1 MDRERNTGME
11 IALWVLQ
18 VGVFWLVTVP
28 LLTLV
33 HELGHALAGLI
44 TTRGWVTAAI
54 GTGGDPRTIGLGR
67 LKIELRPFSGIVGS
81 CHREYRSGSGR
92 GEALFYGAGPLLS
105 LVSAAI
111 LGYLRTSATG
121 NSTLAQ
127 MLTLGNYAALLQLIA
142 MLVPVRYPSWL
153 GAYAG
158 YLSDGA
164 MRRDDPPVPPGRVSG
179 EPGVTY

>member
-1 MDRERNTGME
+1 MDT
-11 IALWVLQ
+11 ALWALR

-28 LLTLV
+28 ALTLV
-33 HELGHALAGLI
+33 HELGHALAGMM

-54 GTGGDPRTIGLGR
+54 GTGGDPRTMGLGR
-67 LKIELRPFSGIVGS
+67 LRIQLRPFSGIVGS
-81 CHREYRSGSGR
+81 CHREYRSGSGS

-111 LGYLRTSATG
+111 LGYLGTSATG

-127 MLTLGNYAALLQLIA
+127 LFVSGSYGALMQLIVTA
-142 MLVPVRYPSWL
+142 IPVRYPSWM

-158 YLSDGA
+158 DLSDGA
-164 MRRDDPPVPPGRVSG
+164 MILRCIRGEYPISRR
-179 EPGVTY
+179 